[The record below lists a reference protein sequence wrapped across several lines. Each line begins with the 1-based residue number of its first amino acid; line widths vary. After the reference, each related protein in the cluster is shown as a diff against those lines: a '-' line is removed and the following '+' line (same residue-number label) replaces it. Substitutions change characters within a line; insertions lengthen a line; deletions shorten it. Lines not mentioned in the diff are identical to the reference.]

1 MNSYS
6 VMVWFFL
13 SNKIPYLNLI
23 VGADHSSNTGIAGFN
38 PAEGCRDV
46 SVHLSELCVSV

>member
-6 VMVWFFL
+6 VMVRFFL
-13 SNKIPYLNLI
+13 SKKIPYLNLI
-23 VGADHSSNTGIAGFN
+23 VRADHNSNTGIVGFN
-38 PAEGCRDV
+38 PAEGCRAV